1 MLDTLNLSG
10 DLDDVDMLCD
20 VERRFSITV
29 TNAEAAQLYTAGQLH
44 DLIERK
50 YADAGWTRACLSQAA
65 FYRLRRAL
73 TAMGVAT
80 EISPQTPI
88 SVIADLEPQSVVKKW
103 RRLAETAALDLPPL
117 ETPFGP
123 WLPEPGTG
131 ARRWLNALTPIAMVA
146 MFVCCLVLIR
156 RNTGFSEAL
165 SWVLAVVAFLTAIF
179 GVAAVWH
186 ALFRTIPRRLMTV
199 GDLAREAA
207 GHSFARLVAE
217 KKGSARSDRW
227 FALAAILRLVSGHKT
242 AITRDTTFYP
252 VNTKP
257 AE

>member
-10 DLDDVDMLCD
+10 DLDDVEMLGD

-29 TNAEAAQLYTAGQLH
+29 TDAEAARLYTAGQLH

-50 YADAGWTRACLSQAA
+50 YADAGWTQACLSQVA

-73 TAMGVAT
+73 MAMGAAT

-88 SVIADLEPQSVVKKW
+88 SVIADMEPQPVAKKW

-117 ETPFGP
+117 ETPFGL

-131 ARRWLNALTPIAMVA
+131 TRRWLDALTCIAMAA
-146 MFVCCLVLIR
+146 MFVCCLVVIR
-156 RNTGFSEAL
+156 WITEFSEAL
-165 SWVLAVVAFLTAIF
+165 NLVLAVVVFLTVMF

-186 ALFRTIPRRLMTV
+186 ALFQTIPRRLVTV

-207 GHSFARLVAE
+207 GHSFARLAAE

-227 FALAAILRLVSGHKT
+227 FALAAILRLVSGYKA
-242 AITRDTTFYP
+242 AITRDTTFFA
-252 VNTKP
+252 VDTKP